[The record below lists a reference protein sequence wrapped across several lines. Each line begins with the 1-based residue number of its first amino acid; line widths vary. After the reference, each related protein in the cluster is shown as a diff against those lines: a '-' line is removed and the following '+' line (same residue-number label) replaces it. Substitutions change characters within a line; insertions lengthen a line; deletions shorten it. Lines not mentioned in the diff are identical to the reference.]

1 MGGPGPVVVTLTQ
14 GQLETLQKT
23 IREEMSSIVTKMR
36 DSSGVSFRS
45 DQFAE
50 LKESFLASKKEMI
63 SVMDA
68 AADSILDRCV
78 RTLQQTAEDFQNEIL
93 KYGGKIEAVLSK
105 KLEEVVDR
113 IERLKDA
120 RIQMDP
126 DTLTQLLTHARKH
139 LYDAVSEAREHLTT
153 HLIEDMRQGIS
164 GIIGH
169 EVRAATNELKEQ
181 KSGNSLLMKLG
192 AVCAI
197 LTAVAVGV
205 AYYFTYKAVRDFK
218 PPVLDF
224 KIGKDGKLIPSAE
237 TAQAVRDHA
246 FSFTGAG

>member
-1 MGGPGPVVVTLTQ
+1 MGGTGPVVVTLSQ
-14 GQLETLQKT
+14 GQLEDLKKTLKD
-23 IREEMSSIVTKMR
+23 ELGSIAAKMR
-36 DSSGVSFRS
+36 DSTSVNFRS
-45 DQFAE
+45 DQFSE

-63 SVMDA
+63 GVMDA

-78 RTLQQTAEDFQNEIL
+78 RTLQQTAEDFQSEIL
-93 KYGGKIEAVLSK
+93 KYSGKIEAVLGK
-105 KLEEVVDR
+105 KLEEVVAK

-126 DTLTQLLTHARKH
+126 DTLTQLITHARKH
-139 LYDAVSEAREHLTT
+139 LYDAVGEAREHLTT
-153 HLIEDMRQGIS
+153 HIIEDMRQGLG
-164 GIIGH
+164 GIVSQ
-169 EVRAATNELKEQ
+169 EVRAATNELKGQ
-181 KSGNSLLMKLG
+181 KGDNGLLLKLG
-192 AVCAI
+192 ALCAI

-224 KIGKDGKLIPSAE
+224 KMGKDGQLIPSPE

-246 FSFTGAG
+246 FSFAGAG